1 MRSCRWFVIL
11 LTCLLL
17 AVVAGG
23 IASAARVKLDV
34 RAATLTKTGDT
45 TWEGTARSKQLGK
58 GKLTLT
64 GNVTFP
70 TGDKPTR
77 SKLRFRVTF
86 KKGFLSGCFRNT
98 IGKRPRNRLV
108 WDGPGQVTGSSSSL
122 RRYRGLKVRDGG
134 TTKTGDLTHARP
146 FGFTSEAPG
155 TQC

>member
-1 MRSCRWFVIL
+1 MRSCRWCLVL

-17 AVVAGG
+17 AVVAGE

-45 TWEGTARSKQLGK
+45 TWEGTARSDQLGK

-64 GNVTFP
+64 GKVTFP

-77 SKLRFRVTF
+77 NKLRFRVSF

-98 IGKRPRNRLV
+98 IYKRPGNRLI
-108 WDGPGQVTGSSSSL
+108 WDGPGQVTGSSSAL
-122 RRYRGLKVRDGG
+122 RRYRGLKVREGWK
-134 TTKTGDLTHARP
+134 TKPGDLTHSRP
-146 FGFTSEAPG
+146 FGFSNDARG
-155 TQC
+155 ARC